1 MKKQRNTQSG
11 FSLIELMIAMSL
23 SLLLI
28 LGIATVFSSLKN
40 TSSYSQQLENTQEVL
55 RFTNSTF
62 SRAVHR
68 ADEMDVK
75 SYTGS
80 DGGTYQQLDL
90 TFNLDNLDSSDTN
103 DTYTS
108 CLGNPMTSQYYE
120 SYRLTDN
127 ELLCAEYTTA
137 GLDDSSKIF
146 TAIGTNIDDLNFSI
160 TENLLTVTITPS
172 IMSNMESIG
181 SDTIDMMFAQRQAI
195 LGLN

>member
-1 MKKQRNTQSG
+1 MNKQHNSQSG
-11 FSLIELMIAMSL
+11 FSLIELMIAMTL

-28 LGIATVFSSLKN
+28 LGIATIFSSLKN
-40 TSSYSQQLENTQEVL
+40 TSAYSQQLENTQEVL
-55 RFTNSTF
+55 RFTNSIF

-68 ADEMDVK
+68 ADEMDDK

-80 DGGTYQQLDL
+80 DGNTYDQLDL

-108 CLGNPMTSQYYE
+108 CLGNEMSSQYYE
-120 SYRLTDN
+120 SYRLSDGQ
-127 ELLCAEYTTA
+127 LMCAEYTTV

-146 TAIGTNIDDLNFSI
+146 TAIGTNIETLTFATTD
-160 TENLLTVTITPS
+160 NLLTITIIPADETNS
-172 IMSNMESIG
+172 VQ
-181 SDTIDMMFAQRQAI
+181 MMFALRQAI

>member
-55 RFTNSTF
+55 RFTNSIF

-68 ADEMDVK
+68 ADEM
-75 SYTGS
+75 SGGS
-80 DGGTYQQLDL
+80 TLTL
-90 TFNLDNLDSSDTN
+90 TFNLVNLDTDEKFIDCRGEEKGLNEKYTETYSLEN
-103 DTYTS
+103 DELICTTKIDSTS
-108 CLGNPMTSQYYE
+108 VEAFS
-120 SYRLTDN
+120 
-127 ELLCAEYTTA
+127 
-137 GLDDSSKIF
+137 
-146 TAIGTNIDDLNFSI
+146 AIGSNIEALSFSI
-160 TENLLTVTITPS
+160 LGERLKVTITPS

-195 LGLN
+195 FGLN

>member
-40 TSSYSQQLENTQEVL
+40 TSSYSKQLENTQEVL

-68 ADEMDVK
+68 ADEMDAK

-90 TFNLDNLDSSDTN
+90 TFNLDNLDTSES
-103 DTYTS
+103 YTS

-137 GLDDSSKIF
+137 GLDDSSKTF

-160 TENLLTVTITPS
+160 TDNLLTVTITPS
-172 IMSNMESIG
+172 IMSNIELIG

>member
-1 MKKQRNTQSG
+1 MNKNLGSQSG
-11 FSLIELMIAMSL
+11 FSLVELMIAMSL

-55 RFTNSTF
+55 RFTNSIF

-68 ADEMDVK
+68 ADEMDNN

-90 TFNLDNLDSSDTN
+90 TFNLDNLDTSES
-103 DTYTS
+103 YSS
-108 CLGNPMTSQYYE
+108 CLGNPMASQYYE

-137 GLDDSSKIF
+137 GLDDSSKTF
-146 TAIGTNIDDLNFSI
+146 TAIGTNIDSLNFSI
-160 TENLLTVTITPS
+160 TDDLLTVTITPTDETDS
-172 IMSNMESIG
+172 IQ
-181 SDTIDMMFAQRQAI
+181 MMFAQRQVI